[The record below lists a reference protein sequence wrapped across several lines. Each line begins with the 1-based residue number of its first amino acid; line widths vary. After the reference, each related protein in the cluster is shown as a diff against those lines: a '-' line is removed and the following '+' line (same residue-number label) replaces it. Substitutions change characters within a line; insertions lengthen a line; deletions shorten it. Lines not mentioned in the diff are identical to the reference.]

1 MYKPV
6 EMVVNS
12 HSVVTN
18 MPSPMGNVWDG
29 LHCFFYLYN
38 GTLTLTM
45 TVFGDGAFAEVI
57 KIKHWGGL
65 GKLVNNLN
73 KF

>member
-1 MYKPV
+1 
-6 EMVVNS
+6 
-12 HSVVTN
+12 
-18 MPSPMGNVWDG
+18 
-29 LHCFFYLYN
+29 
-38 GTLTLTM
+38 M